1 MAAEFKN
8 KFCKHESKER
18 THTHTHTQYYIIIIK
33 MLLLFRNK
41 LNFFLL
47 CFYLNKS
54 RQSVRGLSVRDTTF
68 ENSFFLAFLFFRG
81 WPSLCRFEG
90 CTKWWAMFFI
100 VVYILLNLS
109 IQYNKMIKKKKQI
122 DRHFRIYWV
131 GLRLEMR

>member
-81 WPSLCRFEG
+81 
-90 CTKWWAMFFI
+90 
-100 VVYILLNLS
+100 
-109 IQYNKMIKKKKQI
+109 
-122 DRHFRIYWV
+122 
-131 GLRLEMR
+131 